1 MVSEVS
7 HRPGVRGYGL
17 DPAIASSDGD
27 SGSASVP
34 RALNEGRALPMTE
47 SEALTERAFGPRP
60 EQAPELWDNNLH
72 WIEALFGALG
82 NEDLV
87 RHVVILHKDNLLD
100 QPRRSAWVLFPT
112 GTNPDE
118 ALQAAVDEGRLRP
131 EDAKHL
137 RRLLADYEQQRADLE
152 RLAEEER
159 NDEDEER

>member
-1 MVSEVS
+1 V
-7 HRPGVRGYGL
+7 
-17 DPAIASSDGD
+17 
-27 SGSASVP
+27 
-34 RALNEGRALPMTE
+34 TE

-87 RHVVILHKDNLLD
+87 RHVVILHKGNLLHP
-100 QPRRSAWVLFPT
+100 PRRSAWVLFPT

-131 EDAKHL
+131 EDAKQL
-137 RRLLADYEQQRADLE
+137 RRVLADYEQQRADLE

-159 NDEDEER
+159 NDEDEE

>member
-1 MVSEVS
+1 
-7 HRPGVRGYGL
+7 
-17 DPAIASSDGD
+17 
-27 SGSASVP
+27 
-34 RALNEGRALPMTE
+34 MTE

-87 RHVVILHKDNLLD
+87 RHVVILHKDNLLH

-159 NDEDEER
+159 NDEDEE

>member
-1 MVSEVS
+1 
-7 HRPGVRGYGL
+7 
-17 DPAIASSDGD
+17 
-27 SGSASVP
+27 
-34 RALNEGRALPMTE
+34 MTE

-60 EQAPELWDNNLH
+60 EQAPEAWDNNLH

-87 RHVVILHKDNLLD
+87 RHVVVLHKDNLLH
-100 QPRRSAWVLFPT
+100 QRRRSARVVFPN

-131 EDAKHL
+131 EDAVHL

-159 NDEDEER
+159 NDEDEE

>member
-1 MVSEVS
+1 
-7 HRPGVRGYGL
+7 
-17 DPAIASSDGD
+17 
-27 SGSASVP
+27 
-34 RALNEGRALPMTE
+34 MTE

-72 WIEALFGALG
+72 WIEALFGVLG

-87 RHVVILHKDNLLD
+87 RHVVILHKDNLLR
-100 QPRRSAWVLFPT
+100 QPRRSGWVLFPT
-112 GTNPDE
+112 GTNNPDE

-131 EDAKHL
+131 EEAEHL
-137 RRLLADYEQQRADLE
+137 RRLLAQYEQQRASLE

>member
-1 MVSEVS
+1 
-7 HRPGVRGYGL
+7 
-17 DPAIASSDGD
+17 
-27 SGSASVP
+27 
-34 RALNEGRALPMTE
+34 MTE
-47 SEALTERAFGPRP
+47 SEALNERAFGPRP

-82 NEDLV
+82 SEDLV
-87 RHVVILHKDNLLD
+87 RHVLILEKDNVLH
-100 QPRRSAWVLFPT
+100 QPRRSARVLFPT

-131 EDAKHL
+131 RRRQAPAKAS
-137 RRLLADYEQQRADLE
+137 RRLWAAQRADLE